1 MRGLSRPIET
11 SRVPLIA
18 SVETVV
24 AAVLGVALFHEAFGP
39 AKLLGIALVLG
50 SVAISNPSKKEA

>member
-1 MRGLSRPIET
+1 
-11 SRVPLIA
+11 VPLIA

-24 AAVLGVALFHEAFGP
+24 AAVLGVALFREAFGI